1 NSRMNEGGGYDVAVV
16 NYMLDI
22 SEDYNLNRIDNFER
36 LLKIPSTRHVINVL
50 SLLVDSWSQ
59 ITKEERG
66 LVEKTL
72 SANRADLVW

>member
-1 NSRMNEGGGYDVAVV
+1 
-16 NYMLDI
+16 MLDI